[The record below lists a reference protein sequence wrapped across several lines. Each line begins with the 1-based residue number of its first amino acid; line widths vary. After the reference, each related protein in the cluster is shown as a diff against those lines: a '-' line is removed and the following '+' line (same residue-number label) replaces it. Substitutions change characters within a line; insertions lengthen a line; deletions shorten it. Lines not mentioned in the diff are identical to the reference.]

1 MNHLE
6 AYELLK
12 TRVEWKTPLDT
23 SFSYLNFN
31 SPESGRYLQE
41 EHSSVRIP
49 VIYETLV
56 SVDISDNQFSEELI
70 SLKKRAVLQMLHDVF
85 FDKNDIKD
93 AWISNNPSL
102 FDYAIILKNTSTI
115 LYDVLSS
122 SRINYTDK
130 VTSENLKRWFIDLN
144 GLYDRD
150 NGVYVDGLS
159 KKYNRE
165 IERIRKSLFIS
176 NSIHKVVTAK

>member
-49 VIYETLV
+49 VIYETIV
-56 SVDISDNQFSEELI
+56 SIDISDNQFSEELI
-70 SLKKRAVLQMLHDVF
+70 SLKKRAILQMLHDVF
-85 FDKNDIKD
+85 YDQKEIKD
-93 AWISNNPSL
+93 TWITENIIL
-102 FDYAIILKNTSTI
+102 YDYAIILKNTSSI
-115 LYDVLSS
+115 LFDILNS
-122 SRINYTDK
+122 SRINHTDK
-130 VTSENLKRWFIDLN
+130 VSSDNIKRWFIDLN
-144 GLYDRD
+144 GIHDKE
-150 NGVYVDGLS
+150 NGVFVKGFISRYKREVD
-159 KKYNRE
+159 
-165 IERIRKSLFIS
+165 RIRKVLFIS
-176 NSIHKVVTAK
+176 NKYHKIVTAK